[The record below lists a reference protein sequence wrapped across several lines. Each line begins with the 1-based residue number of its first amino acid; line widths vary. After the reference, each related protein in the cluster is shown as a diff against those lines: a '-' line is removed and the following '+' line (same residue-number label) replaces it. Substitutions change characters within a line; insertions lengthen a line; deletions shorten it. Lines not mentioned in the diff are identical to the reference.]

1 MQLKINDKLY
11 NVEILRKRTNKN
23 TYIRV
28 KEDLT
33 IYVTTNSLISDKK
46 ISKVLDEATPS
57 IIKMIEKVEKKLDRN
72 NYFFYLGKKYDVI
85 YTNDKDITLG
95 DSKVLIPKGF
105 DVDKWYKKQAQKL
118 FLERL
123 DYNYSVYNKKI
134 PYPSLTI
141 RKMTSRWGVCNTK
154 LKKVTL
160 NLELMKKDIVCLD
173 YVIMHELSH
182 FIYRDHSRNFW
193 NLVEE
198 NFPKYKSVRKLM
210 KED

>member
-46 ISKVLDEATPS
+46 IFKVLDEATPS

-193 NLVEE
+193 DLVEE

>member
-1 MQLKINDKLY
+1 MQLKIKNKLY
-11 NVEILRKRTNKN
+11 DVDIIKKRTNKN

-46 ISKVLDEATPS
+46 ISKVLEEATPS
-57 IIKMIEKVEKKLDRN
+57 IVKMIEKVEKKLDKN
-72 NYFFYLGKKYDVI
+72 NYFFYLGKRYDVI
-85 YTNDKDITLG
+85 YTNDKDVVLG
-95 DSKVLIPKGF
+95 ESKVFIPKGL
-105 DVDKWYKKQAQKL
+105 DIDKWYKKQAAKL

-123 DYNYSVYNKKI
+123 NYNYSLYNKKI

-154 LKKVTL
+154 LNKITL
-160 NLELMKKDIVCLD
+160 NLELIKKDIICLD

-182 FIYRDHSRNFW
+182 FIYHDHSKNFW
-193 NLVEE
+193 GLVEE